1 MNAEVAGRRET
12 GEHATQGTS
21 GDASPPRNAVVLL
34 LDSLNR
40 HMLGAYGGTEFETPN
55 LDRFARERAVR
66 FTNHVTGSLPC
77 MPARH
82 DILCG
87 TLDFLWR
94 PWGSIEV
101 WEEPVTARL
110 RRAGVTTMLV
120 SDHPHLFE
128 IGGEN
133 YHTDFSGWDYVRG
146 HEGDPWRT
154 WSDPTWVGSPAL
166 PARRG
171 AWYWKDRMGIDLGE
185 GGDRGYDRS
194 RTFFRSEE
202 DFPGPKT
209 MATAADW
216 LRRGAPDDAPFL
228 LFVDEFDPHEPF
240 DTPEPWAG
248 RYDPDW
254 EGELLIWPPYDVGAV
269 EAGRL
274 SEREGRHIRAN
285 YGAKL
290 SMIDHWVGEIFA
302 ALDERALW
310 DSTAVL
316 VCTDH
321 GHYLGEKDI
330 WGKPGV
336 MQYEPL
342 GHTPFLVHWPG
353 NGRAGEPGT
362 QGDCAAL
369 TTNVDICATLADLFG
384 VGDAAT
390 GGGGGRGSGGGPA
403 IAHGR
408 SLVPLLDGT
417 SDEVREWAIGGVYGN
432 WVQVTDG
439 HRKYARGAVGS
450 NFPLAMWSNRWST
463 MPVHGLEDAVRLPPP
478 DRRARL
484 DFMPGSDVPVIRQPF
499 EDGDRLPF
507 WVGQGAVD
515 AHFLFDLDR
524 DPEEDENLT
533 GSVVESEMV
542 ELLRVALK
550 EVAAP
555 EEQFERLGI
564 T

>member
-1 MNAEVAGRRET
+1 MCAERAGSAEP
-12 GEHATQGTS
+12 GALSE
-21 GDASPPRNAVVLL
+21 PPHNAVVLL

-40 HMLGAYGGTEFETPN
+40 HMLGSYGGTEFETPN

-66 FTNHVTGSLPC
+66 FTSHVTGSLPC

-128 IGGEN
+128 TGGEN

-154 WSDPTWVGSPAL
+154 WSDPTWVGAPAL

-171 AWYWKDRMGIDLGE
+171 AWFWSDRMGLDLGH
-185 GGDRGYDRS
+185 GDDRGYDRS

-209 MATAADW
+209 MRTAAEW
-216 LRRGAPDDAPFL
+216 LRRGAPGDAPFL

-240 DTPEPWAG
+240 DTPQPWAG
-248 RYDPDW
+248 RYDPEW
-254 EGELLIWPPYDVGAV
+254 EGDLLIWPPYDVGAV
-269 EAGRL
+269 GAGRL

-290 SMIDHWVGEIFA
+290 SMIDHWAGEVFA
-302 ALDERALW
+302 ALDERSLW

-342 GHTPFLVHWPG
+342 GHTPLLVHWPG
-353 NGRAGEPGT
+353 AAHAGTE
-362 QGDCAAL
+362 CAAL
-369 TTNVDICATLADLFG
+369 TTNVDIGATLADLFG
-384 VGDAAT
+384 VGPSAEAT
-390 GGGGGRGSGGGPA
+390 GWRGST
-403 IAHGR
+403 ITHGR
-408 SLVPLLDGT
+408 SLVPLLERT

-439 HRKYARGAVGS
+439 RRKYARGAVGS
-450 NFPLAMWSNRWST
+450 NFPLSMWSNRWST
-463 MPVHGLEDAVRLPPP
+463 MPVHGLEDEVRLPPP

-484 DFMPGSDVPVIRQPF
+484 DFMPGSDVPVIRQTF
-499 EDGDRLPF
+499 EEGDRLPF
-507 WVGQGAVD
+507 WVGRGAVD
-515 AHFLFDLDR
+515 THFLFDLDR
-524 DPEEDENLT
+524 DPGEDENLV
-533 GSVVESEMV
+533 GSAAESEMV

-550 EVAAP
+550 EMAAP
-555 EEQFERLGI
+555 DEQFERLGI
-564 T
+564 A